1 MESLKKLIRIF
12 VRYKIYHLPFW
23 IVYHYFWWSLT
34 IGSPIGAA
42 ENIAFSPYK
51 VKFFVY
57 VFGQALGVY
66 FNLYYL
72 IPNFLQKGKRQE
84 YIGLFVLTVIGTS
97 CLIVSGYYLNALI
110 VGVPLED
117 LFPVNENAF
126 WVLFKGSAF
135 PSTVASMTLAMSIKL
150 AKNWLSSE
158 QRRSEIEKEKLQT
171 ELKYLRAQLNPHFL
185 FNTINSIFVLI
196 HKNQDLASDSLAK
209 FSELLRYQLYQS
221 NESFIPLEQELD
233 YVKNFIELEKLRYD
247 TRQLQMTFDIDE
259 SQIANLNIA
268 PFLLIPFIENSF
280 KHVSHFRDRS
290 NWIEMKLSVENG
302 LLKFLIGNSKHN
314 MQVEREEESGVGLA
328 NVKRRLSLLY
338 PNAYVLDIVQDTDQF
353 EISLSL
359 ELKNGLNLQK
369 QSA

>member
-1 MESLKKLIRIF
+1 MKTLLSLF

-23 IVYHYFWWSLT
+23 IVYHYFWWALT
-34 IGSPIGAA
+34 IDSPIGAA
-42 ENIAFSPYK
+42 ENIFFSYYK

-57 VFGQALGVY
+57 VIVQALGVY

-72 IPNFLQKGKRQE
+72 IPHFLQRGE
-84 YIGLFVLTVIGTS
+84 YVKYGISFFLTIGGTS
-97 CLIVSGYYLNALI
+97 LLIVSGYYLNAFVTGI
-110 VGVPLED
+110 PLAD
-117 LFPVNENAF
+117 LFAVRENAF
-126 WVLFKGSAF
+126 WVLFKSNAF

-150 AKNWLSSE
+150 GKNWLSSE

-171 ELKYLRAQLNPHFL
+171 ELKYLRSQLNPHFL

-221 NESFIPLEQELD
+221 NESFIPLSQEVD

-247 TRQLQMTFDIDE
+247 TRELQMTFDIDE
-259 SQIANLNIA
+259 SNIGALQIA

-280 KHVSHFRDRS
+280 KHVSHFRDKP
-290 NWIEMKLSVENG
+290 NWIEMELGIDDG
-302 LLKFLIGNSKHN
+302 LLKFQIRNSKQ
-314 MQVEREEESGVGLA
+314 MMKVRKDEGSGVGLV

-338 PNAYVLDIVQDTDQF
+338 PNAHVLSISQAHEEF
-353 EISLSL
+353 SISLSL
-359 ELKNGLNLQK
+359 ELGKGLNLQK